1 MTLRPGNLVT
11 LHYRLECGGQEIVN
25 TFGEGP
31 ETFTLGVGE
40 LEARLETL
48 LLGLSVGDHVTYELG
63 PGEAFG
69 PHDPALIHTLPRS
82 DFVANLAA
90 GQELAV
96 DGGVEFTLPNGQT
109 LTGSV
114 LEIGADSVRIDFN
127 HPLAGLPVVFEV
139 KILAIEPE

>member
-1 MTLRPGNLVT
+1 MKVRPGSHVT
-11 LHYRLECGGQEIVN
+11 LHYRLECAGQEVVN
-25 TFGEGP
+25 TFNEGP

-40 LEARLETL
+40 LEARLEAL
-48 LLGLSVGDHVTYELG
+48 LLGLRVGDHLTYELG

-69 PHDPALIHTLPRS
+69 PHDPAMIHTLPRG
-82 DFVANLAA
+82 DFPADL
-90 GQELAV
+90 ELAV

-114 LEIGADSVRIDFN
+114 LEIDADNVRVDFN
-127 HPLAGLPVVFEV
+127 HPLAGLPVIFEV